1 MRHSR
6 IRRYLRHGT
15 LPQLAVFE
23 ASARLGSFSGASR
36 ELHLA
41 QPTVSAQ
48 MRKLAETVGAPLF
61 TQIGKQIHLTVAG
74 RRLHA
79 RCADLFG
86 VLDALERDLAAVRD
100 LRAGYLT
107 LCASGACEQFA
118 ARQLAQFGE
127 AHPGIEVAL
136 HVGNREQIVQR
147 LTAGMDDLYLLANPP
162 ADIPLVR
169 QSVVANP
176 YVVVAAPDDP
186 LAGGRDL
193 AFGRIAERAFV
204 LRERGSGTRM
214 ITDRIFAAHGLV
226 PRARMTLSSQHAV
239 RAAVRA
245 GDGLAIV
252 PLRSF
257 GPDVER
263 DGLAVLDVDG
273 FPLPAEWQLAY
284 PVGSALSPAA
294 QAFLDHIREESLR
307 LRASPSRERVQDR
320 RRPVR
325 CSLAADAWRPTA

>member
-48 MRKLAETVGAPLF
+48 MKKLADTVGAPLF
-61 TQIGKQIHLTVAG
+61 ALIGKRIHLTAAG

-86 VLDALERDLAAVRD
+86 VLEALERDLAAVRD
-100 LRAGYLT
+100 LHAGQLR
-107 LCASGACEQFA
+107 LCASGACEEFA
-118 ARQLAQFGE
+118 ARQLAQFGD
-127 AHPGIEVAL
+127 AHPGIEVVL
-136 HVGNREQIVQR
+136 HIGNREQIVQR
-147 LTAGMDDLYLLANPP
+147 MVANPP

-169 QSVVANP
+169 QSVAANP

-186 LAGGRDL
+186 LAGERDL
-193 AFGRIAERAFV
+193 AFARIAERAFV

-214 ITDRIFAAHGLV
+214 ITDRIFAAHGMV
-226 PRARMTLSSQHAV
+226 PHARMTLSSQHAV

-245 GDGLAIV
+245 GDGLALV
-252 PLRSF
+252 PLWSF
-257 GPDVER
+257 GPDVEG

-273 FPLPAEWQLAY
+273 FPLPAEWQIAY

-307 LRASPSRERVQDR
+307 LRASQSHEQRRDR
-320 RRPVR
+320 RRPGR
-325 CSLAADAWRPTA
+325 GLLAADAWRSTA